1 METKNNLLKQVESR
15 VKKEYENYIE
25 KIKNQNIDKIIEES
39 YQISIKEELTYLFYD
54 ENKFNNHKLNSLL
67 EQENILEYL
76 YNDWMKSGRNISEIL
91 EDNLDFCLDQLE
103 EDYIY
108 EKEELIKKDK
118 KYELIKMI
126 SDVLEDVDYYE
137 FCNNLK
143 NKYQIDDLDLIH
155 VYNIFCSKDGKKYLY
170 DFFNDIKDSE
180 HLSYLNEISVINSEN
195 FNNIEEKILPELKS
209 LLTKEKNIDR
219 DTRWNMIKK

>member
-143 NKYQIDDLDLIH
+143 GKYQIDDLDLIN
-155 VYNIFCSKDGKKYLY
+155 VYNIFCSKDGKNYLY
-170 DFFNDIKDSE
+170 DFFNDIKDNE
-180 HLSYLNEISVINSEN
+180 QLSYLNEISVINSEN
-195 FNNIEEKILPELKS
+195 INNIEEKILPELKS
-209 LLTKEKNIDR
+209 LITKEKNMDR
-219 DTRWNMIKK
+219 DSRWNMIRK

>member
-118 KYELIKMI
+118 
-126 SDVLEDVDYYE
+126 
-137 FCNNLK
+137 
-143 NKYQIDDLDLIH
+143 
-155 VYNIFCSKDGKKYLY
+155 
-170 DFFNDIKDSE
+170 
-180 HLSYLNEISVINSEN
+180 
-195 FNNIEEKILPELKS
+195 
-209 LLTKEKNIDR
+209 
-219 DTRWNMIKK
+219 NMN